1 MNKNIWTTDKAVRI
15 VIAIALVALYLT
27 NMIPGNRAI
36 VALVVAVVLIAT
48 SLVGFCGLYTLLG
61 INTCPLKK

>member
-1 MNKNIWTTDKAVRI
+1 MHQNIWTTDKAVRI
-15 VIAIALVALYLT
+15 IIALGLFVLYFT

-36 VALVVAVVLIAT
+36 VALVVAIGLIVT
-48 SLVGFCGLYTLLG
+48 SFVWFCGLYTLVG